1 MTPLA
6 TLLTF
11 TGPVASADATTGTG
25 LPTTT
30 PETTGESEDAD
41 FSSLLASALAGLSQ
55 AQPQPQP
62 VPTEAPATAAT
73 PVAAA
78 AIAAQPAP
86 PATTAIE
93 SQPVREGARFTESA
107 PPVAQPPAGTPAAA
121 PQDPTT
127 PTDTDQLVEAE
138 EAAAQQAVAVEL
150 PELPVE
156 VAPPALPELIEADIQ
171 TALLA
176 QPEELFLP
184 PPDRL
189 VTPTP
194 RETVEPRVAPA
205 TSNVVPPPVVAPTTR
220 PTTPVPTA
228 QPVAAP
234 IEAVEP
240 TPTVVP
246 TPQPAITP
254 AATIAAGRTPAVPS
268 LVPAQPA
275 VVGPVPADPTAAVA
289 VPTGI
294 DRPAEP
300 VEAAPA
306 VAAVPTLTETPT
318 REVRDRF
325 TDVVGEI
332 GERPLAKRP
341 TFDAGQTPIVPFETR
356 LAAAQPTE
364 TPQPVETVRP
374 APAVQVADAIVTRAE
389 IIGKGEYAEFRLRL
403 DPPELGQIEVR
414 VHRTSTGVHAD
425 LRVADEAVRQMI
437 ESQLPE
443 LRQRLEAAGL
453 PVDRFNLTTQDGST
467 NRDRQQR
474 FEPEQTEDRPAPRRP
489 AAAVGPKTYT
499 APAAGGRLDIT
510 A

>member
-11 TGPVASADATTGTG
+11 TGPVASADAATGPG

-30 PETTGESEDAD
+30 PESTGESEDSD

-62 VPTEAPATAAT
+62 IPAAAPASAPAGSSN
-73 PVAAA
+73 AAA
-78 AIAAQPAP
+78 VTAQPAP
-86 PATTAIE
+86 TAVE
-93 SQPVREGARFTESA
+93 SQPIREGVRFTESA
-107 PPVAQPPAGTPAAA
+107 PPAAQTPAA
-121 PQDPTT
+121 PQDPTA
-127 PTDTDQLVEAE
+127 PADAEQPVEA
-138 EAAAQQAVAVEL
+138 EAAAQQAVATEV

-156 VAPPALPELIEADIQ
+156 VAVPALPELIEEDIQ

-184 PPDRL
+184 TPDRL
-189 VTPTP
+189 LTPTPTP
-194 RETVEPRVAPA
+194 RETVEPLVAPA
-205 TSNVVPPPVVAPTTR
+205 TSNFVPPVAPVVTPTPRPAP
-220 PTTPVPTA
+220 PVSTA
-228 QPVAAP
+228 QPVTAP
-234 IEAVEP
+234 VEA
-240 TPTVVP
+240 VVP
-246 TPQPAITP
+246 TPTAVPTAQPAITP
-254 AATIAAGRTPAVPS
+254 AATVAAGRTPAVPS

-275 VVGPVPADPTAAVA
+275 VMGPVPADPAAAVA
-289 VPTGI
+289 APTGI

-300 VEAAPA
+300 VEAPPA
-306 VAAVPTLTETPT
+306 VAAVPTLTETPS

-325 TDVVGEI
+325 VDVVGEI
-332 GERPLAKRP
+332 GERPLDKRP
-341 TFDAGQTPIVPFETR
+341 TPDVGLTSVVPFETR
-356 LAAAQPTE
+356 LAAAQPTVTPPPIE
-364 TPQPVETVRP
+364 TIRP
-374 APAVQVADAIVTRAE
+374 TPAVQVADSIITRAE
-389 IIGKGEYAEFRLRL
+389 IIGKGEHAEFRLRL

-474 FEPEQTEDRPAPRRP
+474 FEPEQPEDRPAPRRS

>member
-6 TLLTF
+6 TLLSF
-11 TGPVASADATTGTG
+11 TGPVASADAATGTG

-30 PETTGESEDAD
+30 PESTGESEDAD
-41 FSSLLASALAGLSQ
+41 FRSLLASALAGLSQ

-62 VPTEAPATAAT
+62 VPTAAPAAGPGNAA
-73 PVAAA
+73 VV
-78 AIAAQPAP
+78 AAQPAP

-93 SQPVREGARFTESA
+93 SQPIREGVRFTESA
-107 PPVAQPPAGTPAAA
+107 PPAAQ
-121 PQDPTT
+121 PQDPTA
-127 PTDTDQLVEAE
+127 PTDAEQPVEAE
-138 EAAAQQAVAVEL
+138 VAAQQAVATEV

-156 VAPPALPELIEADIQ
+156 VATPALTELIEEDIQ

-184 PPDRL
+184 TPDRP
-189 VTPTP
+189 VTPTPTP
-194 RETVEPRVAPA
+194 RETIEPRVAPA
-205 TSNVVPPPVVAPTTR
+205 TSNFVPPAMPGATPTPR
-220 PTTPVPTA
+220 PTTPVSTA
-228 QPVAAP
+228 QSATAPVEAA
-234 IEAVEP
+234 EP

-246 TPQPAITP
+246 TAQPAITP

-275 VVGPVPADPTAAVA
+275 VVGPVPADPSAGVA

-294 DRPAEP
+294 DLPAEP

-325 TDVVGEI
+325 VDVVGEI
-332 GERPLAKRP
+332 GERPLDKRSTLDTVASP
-341 TFDAGQTPIVPFETR
+341 VVPFETR

-374 APAVQVADAIVTRAE
+374 TPAVQVADAIVTRAE
-389 IIGKGEYAEFRLRL
+389 VIGKGEHAEFRLRL

-414 VHRTSTGVHAD
+414 VHRTAAGVHAD

-453 PVDRFNLTTQDGST
+453 SVDRFNLTTQDGST

-474 FEPEQTEDRPAPRRP
+474 FEPEQPEDRPAPRRP